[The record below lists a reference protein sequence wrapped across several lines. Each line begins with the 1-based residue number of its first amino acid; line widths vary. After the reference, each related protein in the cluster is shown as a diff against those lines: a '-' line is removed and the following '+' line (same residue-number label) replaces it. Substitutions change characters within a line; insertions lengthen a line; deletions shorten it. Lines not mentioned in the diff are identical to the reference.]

1 MIEFDVAPDALALP
15 KRLTIAIKND
25 IHWITAQA
33 LNYTMAGS
41 RFDSDTGTRQR
52 NVKVNIENKRNS

>member
-1 MIEFDVAPDALALP
+1 MIKLDIDPDALALP

-33 LNYTMAGS
+33 LLYLS
-41 RFDSDTGTRQR
+41 L
-52 NVKVNIENKRNS
+52 IHI